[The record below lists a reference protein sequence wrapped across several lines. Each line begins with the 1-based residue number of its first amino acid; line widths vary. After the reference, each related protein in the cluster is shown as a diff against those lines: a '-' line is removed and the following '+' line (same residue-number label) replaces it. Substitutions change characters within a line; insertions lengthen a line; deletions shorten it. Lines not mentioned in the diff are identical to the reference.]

1 MKIEFLKKFY
11 KDLDKI
17 TTNNLKSDLMNVIL
31 EIEKHKDITE
41 IKNMIKMKNSKNAFR
56 IKLGDYRIGVYIEKN
71 TIEFARF
78 AHRKDIYKMFP

>member
-41 IKNMIKMKNSKNAFR
+41 IKNMIKGK
-56 IKLGDYRIGVYIEKN
+56 IL
-71 TIEFARF
+71 
-78 AHRKDIYKMFP
+78 KMLLELN